1 MKKHFNPKLVEVF
14 ENLLHQLKFKL
25 KEVSDYYWELAPE
38 KRYRLRLAAFA
49 FSILVIG
56 FIAGRLTVVHR
67 VIKTEQQDKE
77 IVVDK
82 SGTISLNMPG
92 VSLNPEI
99 YRFEKS
105 TLQAVPQEIKV
116 PGRLVFNAEKGK
128 LLSARVPGRVERIYT
143 FEGSPINVGSPVVEL
158 YSPEFNSAQQE
169 FLLTY
174 QTVKIL
180 SESNSLTNL
189 LADAKITQEAAVN
202 RLRNLGFADSDIQ
215 ALEKT
220 GKTNPNLLMRSPL
233 KGVVVKRHVEPGAIV
248 SSGEPLVFLADPKS
262 LWFAGNIFE
271 QDARLIE
278 RGQKMRI
285 HLESYPDL
293 EIIAKV
299 NYVSPTVDSQSRGI
313 LIRAD
318 IDNQDGKL
326 RPDMYA
332 NAKLQIGT
340 MQAIVVP
347 QTAIVRD
354 KETLYAFVRTGS
366 ESYRRIMVKGFDFD
380 GKRFAITDGVE
391 PNIEILTRGAVLL
404 NERFTKQE

>member
-1 MKKHFNPKLVEVF
+1 MKQHFNPKLVEYF
-14 ENLLHQLKFKL
+14 EQVSNQMKLKL
-25 KEVSDYYWELAPE
+25 KELSDYYWQLPPE

-49 FSILVIG
+49 FGILVIG
-56 FIAGRLTVVHR
+56 FIAGRLTTVHR
-67 VIKTEQQDKE
+67 VIKTEQLEKE
-77 IVVDK
+77 IIVDK
-82 SGTISLNMPG
+82 SGAISLSMPG
-92 VSLNPEI
+92 INLNPDI
-99 YRFEKS
+99 YQFEKS
-105 TLQAVPQEIKV
+105 TLQAVPQEIRV

-128 LLSARVPGRVERIYT
+128 LLSARVPGRVERIYA
-143 FEGSPINVGSPVVEL
+143 FEGSPIGVGSPVIEL

-189 LADAKITQEAAVN
+189 LADAKITREAALN
-202 RLRNLGFADSDIQ
+202 RLRNLGFADSDILV
-215 ALEKT
+215 LEKT
-220 GKTNPNLLMRSPL
+220 GKTSPNLLMRSPL

-318 IDNQDGKL
+318 IDNQEGKL

-332 NAKLQIGT
+332 NAKLQTGT
-340 MQAIVVP
+340 TQAIVVP

-354 KETLYAFVRTGS
+354 KETLYAFVRTGP
-366 ESYRRIMVKGFDFD
+366 ENYRRVMVKGFDFN
-380 GKRFAITDGVE
+380 GNRFAITEGIE
-391 PNIEILTRGAVLL
+391 PNIEILVRGAVLL

>member
-1 MKKHFNPKLVEVF
+1 MKHHFNPKLIQ
-14 ENLLHQLKFKL
+14 LLEDFNHSLRQKL
-25 KEVSDYYWELAPE
+25 KTISDAYWQLSPD
-38 KRYRLRLAAFA
+38 KRYRIRLASFA
-49 FSILVIG
+49 FGILVLG
-56 FIAGRLTVVHR
+56 FVAGRLTTVHR

-82 SGTISLNMPG
+82 SGIISLAMPG
-92 VSLNPEI
+92 VALNPEI
-99 YRFEKS
+99 YQFEKAAF
-105 TLQAVPQEIKV
+105 QPVPQEIKV

-128 LLSARVPGRVERIYT
+128 LLSARVPGRVERIFA
-143 FEGSPINVGSPVVEL
+143 FEGAAIDVGSPIIEL

-180 SESNSLTNL
+180 GESNSLTNL

-202 RLRNLGFADSDIQ
+202 RLRNLGYAESDIKS
-215 ALEKT
+215 LEKS
-220 GKTNPNLLMRSPL
+220 GKTSPNLLMRSPL
-233 KGVVVKRHVEPGAIV
+233 KGVVVRRNVEPGAIV
-248 SSGEPLVFLADPKS
+248 SSGDPLLFLADPKA
-262 LWFAGNIFE
+262 LWFTGNIFE

-278 RGQKMRI
+278 RGQRI
-285 HLESYPDL
+285 RIYLEAYPDR
-293 EIIAKV
+293 EVIAKV

-318 IDNQDGKL
+318 IENADGSL

-332 NAKLQIGT
+332 NGKLQIGT
-340 MQAIVVP
+340 TQAIVVP

-354 KETLYAFVRTGS
+354 KETLYAFVRTS
-366 ESYRRIMVKGFDFD
+366 PENYRRIMVKGFDFD
-380 GKRFAITDGVE
+380 GKRFAVTEGIE
-391 PNIEILTRGAVLL
+391 PNTEILVKGAVLL